1 MWRCRLPA
9 FWEGLPAAEPPVR
22 PSAAR
27 LFWCRCGPRRCWP
40 FCTWGNG
47 AGSFPYQVAAVV
59 LGAVEGLVGERQKT
73 VGARDVLV
81 GKAGEPDAHRQVERL
96 LPAGGE
102 VPRLDLPTHAFGEHF
117 GAMHGRLGHHDDEFF
132 AAVPGDQV
140 D

>member
-1 MWRCRLPA
+1 MWRCRPPA
-9 FWEGLPAAEPPVR
+9 VWVLLAAAERSARPPASSR
-22 PSAAR
+22 PWGRSGR
-27 LFWCRCGPRRCWP
+27 CRDRP

-47 AGSFPYQVAAVV
+47 AGSFPYQVAALV

-102 VPRLDLPTHAFGEHF
+102 VPRLDLPT
-117 GAMHGRLGHHDDEFF
+117 
-132 AAVPGDQV
+132 Q
-140 D
+140 